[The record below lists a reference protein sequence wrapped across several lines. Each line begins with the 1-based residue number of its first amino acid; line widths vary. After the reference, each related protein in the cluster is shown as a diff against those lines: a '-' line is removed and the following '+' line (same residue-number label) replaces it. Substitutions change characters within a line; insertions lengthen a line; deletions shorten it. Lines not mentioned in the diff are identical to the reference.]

1 VESESNSKKML
12 ELNGTVVVLLI
23 SFLAFIWAL
32 DLVFVKPVSK
42 VLEARAA
49 KIEKDLEAS
58 KASRT
63 EADLVLVDYQKRLAE
78 VRSKAQ
84 SIINE
89 GVTASQKV
97 RNEEISKV
105 QASGRQ
111 KLEAARIELA
121 EEKKGLV
128 DQLVDRE
135 IELVNIIMGKLI
147 GSNHVASGL
156 DRSQVKK
163 ALEEAC

>member
-1 VESESNSKKML
+1 ML
-12 ELNGTVVVLLI
+12 ELNGTVIVLLI

-49 KIEKDLEAS
+49 GVERDLQAS

-63 EADLVLVDYQKRLAE
+63 EAEVVLVDYQKLLAE

-84 SIINE
+84 TIINE
-89 GVTASQKV
+89 SVTASQKV
-97 RNEEISKV
+97 RTEEISKV
-105 QASGRQ
+105 QADGRK
-111 KLEAARIELA
+111 KLEAARVELA
-121 EEKKGLV
+121 VEKKGLV

-135 IELVNIIMGKLI
+135 IELVNLMMGKLI
-147 GSNHVASGL
+147 GTSHVASGL

>member
-1 VESESNSKKML
+1 ML
-12 ELNGTVVVLLI
+12 ELNGTVIVLLI

-32 DLVFVKPVSK
+32 DLVFVKPVAK

-58 KASRT
+58 KASRA
-63 EADLVLVDYQKRLAE
+63 EADLVLVEYQKSLAD
-78 VRSKAQ
+78 VRNKAQ

-89 GVTASQKV
+89 GVTASQKL

-105 QASGRQ
+105 QAGGRQ
-111 KLEAARIELA
+111 RLDAARVELA

-135 IELVNIIMGKLI
+135 IELVNIMMGKLI
-147 GSNHVASGL
+147 GTSHVASGI

>member
-1 VESESNSKKML
+1 ML
-12 ELNGTVVVLLI
+12 ELNGTVIVLLI

-49 KIEKDLEAS
+49 NVEKDLEAS

-63 EADLVLVDYQKRLAE
+63 EAEVVLVEYQKRLAD
-78 VRSKAQ
+78 VRSKAK

-89 GVTASQKV
+89 SVTASQKV
-97 RNEEISKV
+97 RHEEISKV
-105 QASGRQ
+105 QAEGRK
-111 KLEAARIELA
+111 KLEAARVELA
-121 EEKKGLV
+121 VEKKGLV

-135 IELVNIIMGKLI
+135 IELVNLMMGKLI
-147 GSNHVASGL
+147 GTSHVASGL

>member
-1 VESESNSKKML
+1 
-12 ELNGTVVVLLI
+12 
-23 SFLAFIWAL
+23 
-32 DLVFVKPVSK
+32 
-42 VLEARAA
+42 
-49 KIEKDLEAS
+49 
-58 KASRT
+58 
-63 EADLVLVDYQKRLAE
+63 
-78 VRSKAQ
+78 VRNKAQ

-105 QASGRQ
+105 QADGRQ
-111 KLEAARIELA
+111 RLDAARVELA

-135 IELVNIIMGKLI
+135 IELVNIMMGKLI
-147 GSNHVASGL
+147 GTSHVASGI

>member
-1 VESESNSKKML
+1 ML

>member
-1 VESESNSKKML
+1 ML

-58 KASRT
+58 KASRA

-147 GSNHVASGL
+147 GSNHVAAGL

>member
-1 VESESNSKKML
+1 ML

-147 GSNHVASGL
+147 GSNHVAAGL
-156 DRSQVKK
+156 DRSQVKR